1 MRRPAVAVSERFLQE
16 RTWMVQVGKRG
27 GYLPLLRVLACL
39 RPCLA
44 AGGRR
49 TGIRPADSLPDGK
62 RRAGEV

>member
-1 MRRPAVAVSERFLQE
+1 
-16 RTWMVQVGKRG
+16 MVQVGKRG

-62 RRAGEV
+62 RRAGEF